1 MTFQKLY
8 EYVFSKKINPVILAQ
23 MLEELGVTEVKIQ
36 PIVEYV
42 MYTTWNTNAI
52 ILKQLI
58 EEDEDSIA
66 EVGKSIVGRAIV
78 AGDGK

>member
-8 EYVFSKKINPVILAQ
+8 EYVFQKKINPVILAQ
-23 MLEELGVTEVKIQ
+23 MLEELGVTEAKIQ

-52 ILKQLI
+52 ILKQMI
-58 EEDEDSIA
+58 GEDSGA
-66 EVGKSIVGRAIV
+66 TATVGNAIVGVSTV
-78 AGDGK
+78 A